1 MDPIQAAESAIVQ
14 ATPAIV
20 AKHRAAGILTW
31 KLIHQIETE
40 VMHEVGQSGKHAPN
54 LLRMLKA
61 SPFLSYP
68 KDDTPADFSGSEVVP
83 ITFSAIQDAWK
94 RVN

>member
-1 MDPIQAAESAIVQ
+1 
-14 ATPAIV
+14 
-20 AKHRAAGILTW
+20 
-31 KLIHQIETE
+31 
-40 VMHEVGQSGKHAPN
+40 
-54 LLRMLKA
+54 MLKA
-61 SPFLSYP
+61 SPFLGYP